1 MPKTFPFNF
10 YQFKNAL
17 KPQKWSVFSRK
28 KVKPLHKYCVLL
40 QLKRCLVPN
49 LYLTLNCE
57 IVFFERY
64 HISVFFATEL
74 PYISVWR
81 ANGPFQILK
90 SSANIK
96 SRGLE
101 EIKLW
106 KKMKLCFLRQSWIK
120 CCRQIYKIK
129 PNRFFHETFTADFL
143 QFFTEKRQ
151 NLAFGWTARYL
162 PLNHSLSE
170 TILRFPKS

>member
-1 MPKTFPFNF
+1 M
-10 YQFKNAL
+10 

-106 KKMKLCFLRQSWIK
+106 KKWNSVSSDNLEQSVVDKFTKLSQIGFSMKRLQLIFCNFLRKSV
-120 CCRQIYKIK
+120 KIWLLGG
-129 PNRFFHETFTADFL
+129 RLGTCH
-143 QFFTEKRQ
+143 
-151 NLAFGWTARYL
+151 
-162 PLNHSLSE
+162 
-170 TILRFPKS
+170 

>member
-10 YQFKNAL
+10 YLFKNAL
-17 KPQKWSVFSRK
+17 KPQKWSVFRGK

-40 QLKRCLVPN
+40 RLKRCLVPN

-64 HISVFFATEL
+64 HIRVFFCNWVAL
-74 PYISVWR
+74 HI
-81 ANGPFQILK
+81 NLK
-90 SSANIK
+90 SEWAFSNTKIFRKYK

-106 KKMKLCFLRQSWIK
+106 KKMKLCFLRQSWAK
-120 CCRQIYKIK
+120 GCRQIYEIK
-129 PNRFFHETFTADFL
+129 QNRFFHETFTADFL

-151 NLAFGWTARYL
+151 NLAFG
-162 PLNHSLSE
+162 
-170 TILRFPKS
+170 